1 MDVASNLLKEANT
14 LAWQPIGE
22 EVSIIL
28 YFRPDVKKHV
38 FWAYVFIVWCLQNH
52 LHNYFKYNLNIA

>member
-14 LAWQPIGE
+14 LAWQPVGE

-28 YFRPDVKKHV
+28 YFRPDVKNTFYALMFSLFDVYKII
-38 FWAYVFIVWCLQNH
+38 YTIISNT
-52 LHNYFKYNLNIA
+52 N